1 MCDIK
6 RKIGHFTKSRHCF
19 IENMCIAFHRELVY
33 IKKQEKNGI
42 DFKDR
47 SVAEI
52 EKSKDRVRCIM
63 AKIEDVARMAGVS
76 PASVS
81 RYLNNRELLRDET
94 ADKIRVAIEKLNYS
108 PNPVAVGLRTG
119 HFKMVAFII
128 PTMNN
133 LYYIELFND
142 MHHRC
147 TECGYTLC
155 LYSVEDDLEL
165 LKKIISELSEF
176 QYEGA
181 IVSYLD
187 EPEVMKEIQN
197 LRRRM
202 PVVLISANDMRTDF
216 DMVYLDVCEATCSAA
231 RHYIQ
236 KNYQNIAF
244 IGGGAPKAPRII
256 IKKKLAGYL
265 KAMEEVGRQPLLGT
279 SEESMT
285 EELADGMTAGIL
297 GAQSLVRS
305 GLRPDAIICSLD
317 IIAIGVNRYLRENG
331 YRIPE
336 DVAVVGFSGTTL
348 ASIYDPAISTIVQ
361 PLDDMARGA
370 LSLLLRRIKDPEC
383 EPKRLSY
390 QTFLREGR
398 VP

>member
-1 MCDIK
+1 
-6 RKIGHFTKSRHCF
+6 
-19 IENMCIAFHRELVY
+19 
-33 IKKQEKNGI
+33 
-42 DFKDR
+42 
-47 SVAEI
+47 
-52 EKSKDRVRCIM
+52 M

-119 HFKMVAFII
+119 HSKMVAFII

-285 EELADGMTAGIL
+285 EELADGMTAG
-297 GAQSLVRS
+297 RS
-305 GLRPDAIICSLD
+305 K
-317 IIAIGVNRYLRENG
+317 
-331 YRIPE
+331 
-336 DVAVVGFSGTTL
+336 
-348 ASIYDPAISTIVQ
+348 
-361 PLDDMARGA
+361 PLDAGDRGYFGRA
-370 LSLLLRRIKDPEC
+370 ELGPGRT
-383 EPKRLSY
+383 
-390 QTFLREGR
+390 QTGCDYLQPGYYRHRSKPVSQREWISHTGGCR
-398 VP
+398 GGWIFRYYTGQYL